1 MHTKTILTIF
11 AIVTALGFIVT
22 ATSLP
27 THAFAT
33 RFGIT
38 LCSSL
43 DTVGGKACL
52 PTDKAPG
59 PVGFTR

>member
-1 MHTKTILTIF
+1 MHAYKNNIDNLCNRP
-11 AIVTALGFIVT
+11 LGFIVT
-22 ATSLP
+22 ATSLA
-27 THAFAT
+27 THASAT

-43 DTVGGKACL
+43 DTMGGKACL